1 MINILRPTPKSR
13 LCAAVHL
20 EDKVGVVFGPSVSVY
35 HVVVL
40 TTTRNLLLLRIVD
53 GKREV
58 D

>member
-35 HVVVL
+35 HVVVDDSGPQNL
-40 TTTRNLLLLRIVD
+40 TILAVTFFFVR
-53 GKREV
+53 
-58 D
+58 